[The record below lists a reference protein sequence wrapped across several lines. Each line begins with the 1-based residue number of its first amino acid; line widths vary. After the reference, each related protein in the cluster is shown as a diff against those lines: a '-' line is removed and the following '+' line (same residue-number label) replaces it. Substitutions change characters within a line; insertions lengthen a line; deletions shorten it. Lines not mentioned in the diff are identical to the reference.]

1 MEPAHESTARFRRR
15 WRGYDRR
22 EVEQA
27 LASASEALRRAR
39 ARCDELATSA
49 TNVERIGAEVADM
62 IRALAER
69 AVELEDEAAANAER
83 TIHEAQ
89 VEADGIRA
97 EAAAVLVDAQRQRD
111 AVLAEF
117 EQRQAMASTRR
128 QTAVA
133 ALHVAMDQLR
143 RLTGSIEEMG
153 PDVLAGDVLG
163 DEDDSSATAS
173 THHESGRSDWGGSS
187 NVIVLAAGDTDASA
201 DASADA
207 STDAT
212 TDAAPEPE
220 GAFVDN
226 EAAIAAAMARISKLT
241 RSNS

>member
-22 EVEQA
+22 EVDQA
-27 LASASEALRRAR
+27 LAATGEALRRAR
-39 ARCDELATSA
+39 ARCDELAASA

-83 TIHEAQ
+83 AIHDAQ
-89 VEADGIRA
+89 IEADGMRA
-97 EAAAVLVDAQRQRD
+97 EAAAVLADAQRQRD
-111 AVLAEF
+111 AALAEL
-117 EQRQAMASTRR
+117 EERHAAATTRR

-143 RLTGSIEEMG
+143 RLTGSIEEIG
-153 PDVLAGDVLG
+153 PDVLGHDGLG
-163 DEDDSSATAS
+163 DGDESSTAGADHQS
-173 THHESGRSDWGGSS
+173 DRSGQGGST
-187 NVIVLAAGDTDASA
+187 NVIVLAAGDTG
-201 DASADA
+201 A
-207 STDAT
+207 STEAV
-212 TDAAPEPE
+212 PEQAESEEP
-220 GAFVDN
+220 FVDN

-241 RSNS
+241 RSSS